1 MKRNKCLS
9 GNYSLAK
16 IMIQDRTDPQAM
28 CYCHLAV
35 LSIYCNEIDENETIN
50 TCLIANLIY
59 STLASYPGLLRRR
72 DKAWYPLF
80 AHARVAVEFH
90 RRRLSSYTFAVR
102 DEYSSVFVAVRE
114 ALLFAIYSDDC
125 IVSSFLEALTQ

>member
-1 MKRNKCLS
+1 MLNFVHDGARL
-9 GNYSLAK
+9 
-16 IMIQDRTDPQAM
+16 MI
-28 CYCHLAV
+28 
-35 LSIYCNEIDENETIN
+35 
-50 TCLIANLIY
+50 
-59 STLASYPGLLRRR
+59 ASYPGLLRRR

-102 DEYSSVFVAVRE
+102 DEYSSVFLVRE

-125 IVSSFLEALTQ
+125 IVSSFLEALAQ

>member
-1 MKRNKCLS
+1 MCCELDIFLLNFFCTS
-9 GNYSLAK
+9 EANGTNYDGYISA
-16 IMIQDRTDPQAM
+16 IG
-28 CYCHLAV
+28 
-35 LSIYCNEIDENETIN
+35 
-50 TCLIANLIY
+50 
-59 STLASYPGLLRRR
+59 LASYPGLLRRR

-102 DEYSSVFVAVRE
+102 DEYSSVFLAVRE

-125 IVSSFLEALTQ
+125 IVSSFLKL

>member
-1 MKRNKCLS
+1 MPR
-9 GNYSLAK
+9 
-16 IMIQDRTDPQAM
+16 
-28 CYCHLAV
+28 
-35 LSIYCNEIDENETIN
+35 N
-50 TCLIANLIY
+50 TCLVCQTTSLVPRPIEEKL
-59 STLASYPGLLRRR
+59 RR

-102 DEYSSVFVAVRE
+102 DEYSSVFLAVRE

-125 IVSSFLEALTQ
+125 IVSSFLEALAQ

>member
-1 MKRNKCLS
+1 MSLS
-9 GNYSLAK
+9 EYILSPALHYDASNIQLA
-16 IMIQDRTDPQAM
+16 
-28 CYCHLAV
+28 
-35 LSIYCNEIDENETIN
+35 
-50 TCLIANLIY
+50 
-59 STLASYPGLLRRR
+59 LASYPGLLRRR

-102 DEYSSVFVAVRE
+102 DEYSSVFLAVRE

-125 IVSSFLEALTQ
+125 IVSSFLEALAQ

>member
-1 MKRNKCLS
+1 M
-9 GNYSLAK
+9 SLTYTATN
-16 IMIQDRTDPQAM
+16 ILCAATDVGM
-28 CYCHLAV
+28 HV
-35 LSIYCNEIDENETIN
+35 
-50 TCLIANLIY
+50 
-59 STLASYPGLLRRR
+59 ASYPGLLRRR

-102 DEYSSVFVAVRE
+102 DEYSSVFLAVRE

-125 IVSSFLEALTQ
+125 IVSSFLEALAQ

>member
-1 MKRNKCLS
+1 MVSNDVTSEHSLIILS
-9 GNYSLAK
+9 TH
-16 IMIQDRTDPQAM
+16 R
-28 CYCHLAV
+28 
-35 LSIYCNEIDENETIN
+35 
-50 TCLIANLIY
+50 
-59 STLASYPGLLRRR
+59 LASYPGLLRRR

-102 DEYSSVFVAVRE
+102 DEYSSVFLAVRE

-125 IVSSFLEALTQ
+125 IVSSFLEALAQ

>member
-1 MKRNKCLS
+1 MAATKLVQGFAGNLSRRKRQINEATPT
-9 GNYSLAK
+9 YPA
-16 IMIQDRTDPQAM
+16 PQK
-28 CYCHLAV
+28 V
-35 LSIYCNEIDENETIN
+35 
-50 TCLIANLIY
+50 
-59 STLASYPGLLRRR
+59 ASYPGLLRRR

-102 DEYSSVFVAVRE
+102 DEYSSVFLAVRE

-125 IVSSFLEALTQ
+125 IVSSFLEALAQ

>member
-1 MKRNKCLS
+1 MLTPVDRALLELGTKGAYAS
-9 GNYSLAK
+9 GDVMHSCSDK
-16 IMIQDRTDPQAM
+16 I
-28 CYCHLAV
+28 
-35 LSIYCNEIDENETIN
+35 
-50 TCLIANLIY
+50 
-59 STLASYPGLLRRR
+59 LASYPGLLRR

-102 DEYSSVFVAVRE
+102 DEYSSVFLAVRE

-125 IVSSFLEALTQ
+125 IVSSFLEALAQ